1 MIVKLRIVEI
11 NGYNYE
17 LLDQSGERYKLNLE
31 FIDVFDQPK
40 ENDFIVMEDCL
51 LNSSYEKYSHSYT
64 FGPLDSVYGKEN
76 VTQADSDF
84 AVLIVDD
91 EEIPVKRLYG

>member
-40 ENDFIVMEDCL
+40 EDDFIVMDECL
-51 LNSSYEKYSHSYT
+51 LNPRHEKYSHSYT

-76 VTQADSDF
+76 VTQADPDF
-84 AVLIVDD
+84 ISIIVDD
-91 EEIPVKRLYG
+91 EEISLKRLYG